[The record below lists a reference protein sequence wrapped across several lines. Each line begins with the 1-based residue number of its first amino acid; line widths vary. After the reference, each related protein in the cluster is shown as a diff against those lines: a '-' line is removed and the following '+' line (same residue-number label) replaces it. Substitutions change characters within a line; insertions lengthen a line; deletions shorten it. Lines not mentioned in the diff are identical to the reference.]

1 MRTISSQ
8 KYLDPQIVEEKRE
21 NEDYVAFYVIVEIE
35 DEEYR
40 VVVDGHHSIA
50 AAKAD
55 GVKIELELATQE
67 LVDFAASDPDDFMT
81 QHQLDS
87 DWYDIN
93 TGRNVWQ

>member
-8 KYLDPQIVEEKRE
+8 KYLDESIVEKKRE

-55 GVKIELELATQE
+55 GVKIEWELATQE
-67 LVDFAASDPDDFMT
+67 LVNFAASNPDDFML

-87 DWYDIN
+87 DWYDIK
-93 TGRNVWQ
+93 TGLNVWQ